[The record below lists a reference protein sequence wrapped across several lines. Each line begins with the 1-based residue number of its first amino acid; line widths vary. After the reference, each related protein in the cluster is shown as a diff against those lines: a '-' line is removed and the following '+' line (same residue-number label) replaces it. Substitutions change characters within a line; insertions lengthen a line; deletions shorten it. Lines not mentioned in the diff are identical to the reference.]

1 MISAEDLLDVIEKEI
16 LDFLESINDNL
27 IYVPSSYLL
36 SLGGK
41 RIRPLLLLM
50 AHQMFN
56 NNIKTSLPAA
66 LAIEL
71 FHNFTLLH
79 DDIMDESIIR
89 RGQATVNKKWSNN
102 TAILSGDI
110 MLVHSYRLLNKL
122 RSDHSK
128 EIFEVFN
135 TAALEVCEGQ
145 YMDMVFEDRNDVNID
160 EYIKM
165 IQYKTA
171 ALLSASM
178 KIGAINAGANDTS
191 SENLY
196 DFGKNIGIAF
206 QLNDDFLDV
215 FGDTENLG
223 KKIGGDI
230 MMNKKTYLY
239 LKSLEL
245 SNNKQKK
252 DLLYYYSLPYN
263 HPSIKEKILEVKH
276 IFKSL
281 KIDEI
286 TKDLIFNYNHQA
298 ISFLDKI
305 PSDYKSILQDF
316 SQRLLNRSN

>member
-1 MISAEDLLDVIEKEI
+1 MISAEDLLDVVEKEI

-27 IYVPSSYLL
+27 IYAPSSYLL

-41 RIRPLLLLM
+41 RIRPILLLM

-56 NNIKTSLPAA
+56 NNFKTSLPAA

-102 TAILSGDI
+102 IAILSGDI

-122 RSDHSK
+122 RSDYSK

-171 ALLSASM
+171 ALLSASL
-178 KIGAINAGANDTS
+178 KIGAINAGANDTLS
-191 SENLY
+191 QNLY

-215 FGDTENLG
+215 FGDTENFG

-263 HPSIKEKILEVKH
+263 HLSIKEKIFEVKH

-286 TKDLIFNYNHQA
+286 TKELIFNYNHQA